1 METKSKIKSAYE
13 IIYDNNDRVI
23 DYKKIDPSTLS
34 SRGRNFMQY
43 ENHDKLKRFLFSNQV
58 IVFETK

>member
-43 ENHDKLKRFLFSNQV
+43 ENDDKLKRFLFSNQV
-58 IVFETK
+58 IVFETN